1 MNHRILLIAFCFA
14 ACCIPAC
21 SDNVEEEL
29 SLSREVSKQLGT
41 QLKSKLVSTMQSA
54 GPEAA
59 IAVCNLQAIDI
70 TEEISNKNNLEVG
83 RTALKIR
90 NPSNQPDAWEI
101 KQLRWFKTQNDSGA
115 DSKTLEAHEVIHE
128 EGEKIFRYMK
138 AIPMQEPCKLC
149 HGNALAPSVEKT
161 IKSLYTQDQATGFE
175 VGQIR
180 GAFTVKVVL

>member
-1 MNHRILLIAFCFA
+1 LNYRILLIAFCFA
-14 ACCIPAC
+14 ACSISAC
-21 SDNVEEEL
+21 SDNVDEEL

-41 QLKSKLVSTMQSA
+41 QLKSKLVGAMKSA

-101 KQLRWFKTQNDSGA
+101 KQLRWFAAQNDSGA
-115 DSKTLEAHEVIHE
+115 DIKTLEAHEVIKE
-128 EGEKIFRYMK
+128 DGKKIFRYMK
-138 AIPMQEPCKLC
+138 AIPMQEPCMLC
-149 HGNALAPSVEKT
+149 HGTELVPPVEET
-161 IKSLYTQDQATGFE
+161 IKSLYPQDQATGFE
-175 VGQIR
+175 IGQIR
-180 GAFTVKVVL
+180 GAFTVKVAL